1 MSFRWSS
8 KTRRRLP
15 ASCRKTWASNQVSR
29 CSTLPHWARSSNRR
43 SPSSQPNQNA
53 PSAKTTNVMAATVTA
68 MNEATV
74 VAETAET
81 ETEAA
86 RAVVRATAAVVPAK
100 AEVLTVTAAETELAP
115 AATNAAVALPN
126 ETGAN
131 AAPTENV
138 RSLAEAKTIGTQR
151 ATTRTRNVRLV
162 QQPVTAMT
170 VETATTSPKIV
181 RQVVV
186 TRRRRRAATQ
196 RAVTPTRTPPRTRAN
211 AVTLV
216 LVNWVEGGWAP

>member
-1 MSFRWSS
+1 
-8 KTRRRLP
+8 
-15 ASCRKTWASNQVSR
+15 
-29 CSTLPHWARSSNRR
+29 
-43 SPSSQPNQNA
+43 
-53 PSAKTTNVMAATVTA
+53 MAATVTA

-74 VAETAET
+74 VAVVAEIAAT
-81 ETEAA
+81 GTEAA
-86 RAVVRATAAVVPAK
+86 RAVVQATAAAVPAK

-115 AATNAAVALPN
+115 AATNAAAALPN